1 MHMSAYDFR
10 TFGSNPR
17 MTASQEER
25 TQAFAERLRRF
36 AQDIIDGKSIVYTI
50 EVKSLFAPDEVIK
63 TVLTVTFTEVK
74 ER

>member
-1 MHMSAYDFR
+1 MSAYDFH

-17 MTASQEER
+17 IGASQEEG

-50 EVKSLFAPDEVIK
+50 EVRSLLAPDEVIK